1 MVFSPFAEWELA
13 MQGTHRSHTGRGKSV
28 SQCSSVPTTVLVG
41 AKGPGSG
48 LTTVTDAQ
56 RWGRWRGHLVQT
68 PVDVL
73 KQCCSSLLSRSE
85 VPEATLGEG
94 SWQQSL
100 LTVALDGDYAL
111 GPSSALWSSHGSACP
126 TLAPAQSSDRALWSK
141 APGNRRT
148 PATKPPE
155 KPRRHSGAWACRA
168 GDSALVVLLPLCSLH
183 RSRTSPPPIPQA
195 PF

>member
-1 MVFSPFAEWELA
+1 MGTSDAGDPQKSHRKRKVSFT
-13 MQGTHRSHTGRGKSV
+13 MQLCPHNCPSGGQRTWQWADNSDRCSEMGKM
-28 SQCSSVPTTVLVG
+28 G
-41 AKGPGSG
+41 
-48 LTTVTDAQ
+48 
-56 RWGRWRGHLVQT
+56 GHLVQT